1 MLKAAPA
8 RRAAGYS
15 LWTYSSR
22 RQRKQQLSSSIFRI
36 RKIHLPKRLAVVD
49 SRFLQTYVHVVE
61 LGSIA
66 QAARHQGLTPATVQ
80 QRLRALEA
88 DVGSAL
94 IARSGRTVKP
104 TPAGIRI
111 LERARHIL
119 RDVRD
124 LRSAASDTELPAGPL
139 RLGATPTALTG
150 IMPPVLRTWVARHPH
165 IEIYIEPAPTTLLY
179 SKVLSGELDGALLV
193 HPLFTLPK
201 TCDWRDLRHEPLV
214 LVTPADMTVRD
225 PLAILAREPYICY
238 DRSVVGG
245 KMADD
250 YLRARNLRPHVRFEL
265 DGIDSIAKLV
275 AEGLGVALLPDWA
288 TTGEAMARV
297 KRWPL
302 PAPCPVRTVGA
313 IWLRAGVRSELMRA
327 FVELTESQ
335 LGLSRP

>member
-1 MLKAAPA
+1 M
-8 RRAAGYS
+8 
-15 LWTYSSR
+15 
-22 RQRKQQLSSSIFRI
+22 
-36 RKIHLPKRLAVVD
+36 D

-88 DVGSAL
+88 DMGSAL

-104 TPAGIRI
+104 TPAGTRI
-111 LERARHIL
+111 LERARAIL

-179 SKVLSGELDGALLV
+179 SKVLAGELDGALLV
-193 HPLFTLPK
+193 HPLFSIPK
-201 TCDWRDLRHEPLV
+201 TCVWRDLRQEPLV
-214 LVTPADMTVRD
+214 LVTPAGMQVGD
-225 PLAILAREPYICY
+225 PLAVLAREPYIRY

-245 KMADD
+245 KMAED

-265 DGIDSIAKLV
+265 DGIDSIARLV
-275 AEGLGVALLPDWA
+275 SEGLGVALLPDWA
-288 TTGEAMARV
+288 TTGAPSASVR
-297 KRWPL
+297 RWPL
-302 PAPCPVRTVGA
+302 PAPRPARTVGA
-313 IWLRAGVRSELMRA
+313 IWPRSGVRSALMQA

-335 LGLSRP
+335 LGLG

>member
-1 MLKAAPA
+1 M
-8 RRAAGYS
+8 
-15 LWTYSSR
+15 
-22 RQRKQQLSSSIFRI
+22 
-36 RKIHLPKRLAVVD
+36 D

-88 DVGSAL
+88 DMGSAL

-104 TPAGIRI
+104 TAAGTRI
-111 LERARHIL
+111 LERARNVL
-119 RDVRD
+119 RDLRD
-124 LRSAASDTELPAGPL
+124 LRSAATESDLPAGPL

-150 IMPPVLRTWVARHPH
+150 IMPPVLRTWAARHPH

-179 SKVLSGELDGALLV
+179 GKVLSGELDGALLV
-193 HPLFTLPK
+193 HPLFAIPK
-201 TCDWRDLRHEPLV
+201 SCVWRDLRREPLV
-214 LVTPADMTVRD
+214 LVTPVDMRVRD
-225 PLAILAREPYICY
+225 PLAVIAREPYIRY

-245 KMADD
+245 RMADD
-250 YLRARNLRPHVRFEL
+250 YLRARDLRPQVRFEL

-275 AEGLGVALLPDWA
+275 SEGLGVALLPDWA
-288 TTGEAMARV
+288 TTGVSAPV

-313 IWLRAGVRSELMRA
+313 IWPRSGVRSELMRV
-327 FVELTESQ
+327 FVELAEDQ
-335 LGLSRP
+335 AAAQR

>member
-1 MLKAAPA
+1 M
-8 RRAAGYS
+8 
-15 LWTYSSR
+15 
-22 RQRKQQLSSSIFRI
+22 
-36 RKIHLPKRLAVVD
+36 D

-88 DVGSAL
+88 DMGSAL

-104 TPAGIRI
+104 TQAGLRI
-111 LERARHIL
+111 LERARAIL

-150 IMPPVLRTWVARHPH
+150 IMPPVLRTWTARHPH

-179 SKVLSGELDGALLV
+179 GKVLSGELDGALLV
-193 HPLFTLPK
+193 HPLFAIPK
-201 TCDWRDLRHEPLV
+201 TCAWRDLWQEPLV
-214 LVTPADMTVRD
+214 LVTPADMKVRD
-225 PLAILAREPYICY
+225 PLAVIAREPYICY

-250 YLRARNLRPHVRFEL
+250 YLRARSLRPHVRFEL

-275 AEGLGVALLPDWA
+275 SEGLGVALLPDWA
-288 TTGEAMARV
+288 TTGEPPARV
-297 KRWPL
+297 RRWPL
-302 PAPCPVRTVGA
+302 PPPCPVRTVGA
-313 IWLRAGVRSELMRA
+313 IWLRSGVRSALMQA
-327 FVELTESQ
+327 FVEMAEAQ
-335 LGLSRP
+335 LGLG

>member
-1 MLKAAPA
+1 M
-8 RRAAGYS
+8 
-15 LWTYSSR
+15 
-22 RQRKQQLSSSIFRI
+22 
-36 RKIHLPKRLAVVD
+36 D

-80 QRLRALEA
+80 QRLRALEG

-104 TPAGIRI
+104 TPAGLRI

-150 IMPPVLRTWVARHPH
+150 IMPPVLRTWVTRHPH

-193 HPLFTLPK
+193 HPLFSLPK
-201 TCDWRDLRHEPLV
+201 TCEWRDLRHEPLV
-214 LVTPADMTVRD
+214 LVTPADMKVRD
-225 PLAILAREPYICY
+225 PLAVIAREPYICY

-275 AEGLGVALLPDWA
+275 AEGLGVAVLPDWA
-288 TTGEAMARV
+288 VMGEPAARV

-313 IWLRAGVRSELMRA
+313 IWQRAGVRSELMRA
-327 FVELTESQ
+327 FAALTETQ
-335 LGLSRP
+335 LGLTRG

>member
-1 MLKAAPA
+1 M
-8 RRAAGYS
+8 
-15 LWTYSSR
+15 
-22 RQRKQQLSSSIFRI
+22 
-36 RKIHLPKRLAVVD
+36 D

-80 QRLRALEA
+80 QRLRALEG

-94 IARSGRTVKP
+94 IVRSGRTVKP
-104 TPAGIRI
+104 TPAGMRI

-124 LRSAASDTELPAGPL
+124 LRSAASDTALPAGPL

-150 IMPPVLRTWVARHPH
+150 IMPPVLRTWVASHPH
-165 IEIYIEPAPTTLLY
+165 IEIYIEPAPTILLY

-214 LVTPADMTVRD
+214 LVTPSDMKVRD
-225 PLAILAREPYICY
+225 PLAVIAREPYICY

-275 AEGLGVALLPDWA
+275 AEGLGVAVLPDWA
-288 TTGEAMARV
+288 TTGEPAARV

-327 FVELTESQ
+327 FVALTETQ
-335 LGLSRP
+335 LGLN

>member
-1 MLKAAPA
+1 M
-8 RRAAGYS
+8 
-15 LWTYSSR
+15 
-22 RQRKQQLSSSIFRI
+22 
-36 RKIHLPKRLAVVD
+36 D

-80 QRLRALEA
+80 QRLRALEG

-104 TPAGIRI
+104 TPAGLRI
-111 LERARHIL
+111 LERPRHIL

-193 HPLFTLPK
+193 HPLFSLPK
-201 TCDWRDLRHEPLV
+201 TCEWRDLRHEPLV
-214 LVTPADMTVRD
+214 LVTPAGMKVRD
-225 PLAILAREPYICY
+225 PLAVIAREPYICY

-275 AEGLGVALLPDWA
+275 AEGLGVAVLPDWA
-288 TTGEAMARV
+288 VMGEPVARV

-313 IWLRAGVRSELMRA
+313 IWQRAGVRSELMRA
-327 FVELTESQ
+327 FAALTETQ
-335 LGLSRP
+335 LGLTRG

>member
-1 MLKAAPA
+1 M
-8 RRAAGYS
+8 
-15 LWTYSSR
+15 
-22 RQRKQQLSSSIFRI
+22 
-36 RKIHLPKRLAVVD
+36 D

-88 DVGSAL
+88 EMGSAL

-104 TPAGIRI
+104 TAAGTRI
-111 LERARHIL
+111 LERARNLL
-119 RDVRD
+119 RDLRD
-124 LRSAASDTELPAGPL
+124 LRSAATESDLPAGPL

-150 IMPPVLRTWVARHPH
+150 IMPPVLRTWAARHPH

-179 SKVLSGELDGALLV
+179 SKVLAGELDGALLV
-193 HPLFTLPK
+193 HPLFAIPK
-201 TCDWRDLRHEPLV
+201 SCVWRDLRREPLV
-214 LVTPADMTVRD
+214 LVTPVDMAVRD
-225 PLAILAREPYICY
+225 PLAVIAREPYIRY

-245 KMADD
+245 RMADD
-250 YLRARNLRPHVRFEL
+250 YLRARDLRPQVRFEL

-275 AEGLGVALLPDWA
+275 SEGLGVALLPDWA
-288 TTGEAMARV
+288 TTGASAPV

-313 IWLRAGVRSELMRA
+313 IWPRSGVRAELMRV
-327 FVELTESQ
+327 FVELAENQ
-335 LGLSRP
+335 AVAR

>member
-1 MLKAAPA
+1 L
-8 RRAAGYS
+8 
-15 LWTYSSR
+15 
-22 RQRKQQLSSSIFRI
+22 
-36 RKIHLPKRLAVVD
+36 D

-104 TPAGIRI
+104 TPAGVRI
-111 LERARHIL
+111 LERARAIL

-124 LRSAASDTELPAGPL
+124 LRSAASDTDLPAGPL

-150 IMPPVLRTWVARHPH
+150 IMPSVLRTWVTRHPG

-193 HPLFTLPK
+193 HPLFPIPK
-201 TCDWRDLRHEPLV
+201 TCAWRDLRHEPLV
-214 LVTPADMTVRD
+214 LVTPADMQVDD
-225 PLAILAREPYICY
+225 PLAVIVREPYICY

-250 YLRARNLRPHVRFEL
+250 YLRARSLRPRVRFEL
-265 DGIDSIAKLV
+265 DGIESIAKLV

-288 TTGEAMARV
+288 STGTPSAHV

-302 PAPCPVRTVGA
+302 PEPCPVRTVGA
-313 IWLRAGVRSELMRA
+313 IWLRSGVRSELMRA
-327 FVELTESQ
+327 FVELAESQ
-335 LGLSRP
+335 LGLGAAAAQRAR

>member
-1 MLKAAPA
+1 M
-8 RRAAGYS
+8 
-15 LWTYSSR
+15 
-22 RQRKQQLSSSIFRI
+22 
-36 RKIHLPKRLAVVD
+36 D

-80 QRLRALEA
+80 QRLRALET
-88 DVGSAL
+88 DMGSAL

-104 TPAGIRI
+104 PQAGMRI
-111 LERARHIL
+111 LERARAIL

-150 IMPPVLRTWVARHPH
+150 IMPPVLRAWTARPPH

-179 SKVLSGELDGALLV
+179 GKVLSGELDGALLV
-193 HPLFTLPK
+193 HPLFAIPK
-201 TCDWRDLRHEPLV
+201 TCAWRDLRQEPLV
-214 LVTPADMTVRD
+214 LVTPADMKVRD
-225 PLAILAREPYICY
+225 PLEVIAREPYICY

-250 YLRARNLRPHVRFEL
+250 YLRARSLRPHVRFEL

-275 AEGLGVALLPDWA
+275 SEGLGVALLPDWA
-288 TTGEAMARV
+288 TTGEPSARV
-297 KRWPL
+297 RRWPL
-302 PAPCPVRTVGA
+302 PPPCPVRTVGA
-313 IWLRAGVRSELMRA
+313 VWLRSGVRSALMQA
-327 FVELTESQ
+327 CVEMAETQ
-335 LGLSRP
+335 LGLD

>member
-1 MLKAAPA
+1 M
-8 RRAAGYS
+8 
-15 LWTYSSR
+15 
-22 RQRKQQLSSSIFRI
+22 
-36 RKIHLPKRLAVVD
+36 D

-88 DVGSAL
+88 DMGGAL

-104 TPAGIRI
+104 TAAGTRI
-111 LERARHIL
+111 LERARNVL
-119 RDVRD
+119 RDLRD
-124 LRSAASDTELPAGPL
+124 LRSAATESDLPAGPL

-150 IMPPVLRTWVARHPH
+150 IMPPVLRTWAARHPH

-179 SKVLSGELDGALLV
+179 GKVLSGELDGALLV
-193 HPLFTLPK
+193 HPLFAIPK
-201 TCDWRDLRHEPLV
+201 SCVWRDLRREPLV
-214 LVTPADMTVRD
+214 LVTPVDMPVRD
-225 PLAILAREPYICY
+225 PLAVIAREPYIRY

-245 KMADD
+245 RMADD
-250 YLRARNLRPHVRFEL
+250 YLRARDLRPQVRFEL

-275 AEGLGVALLPDWA
+275 SEGLGVALLPDWA
-288 TTGEAMARV
+288 TTGVSAPV

-313 IWLRAGVRSELMRA
+313 IWPRSGVRSELMRV
-327 FVELTESQ
+327 FVELAEDQ
-335 LGLSRP
+335 AAAQR

>member
-1 MLKAAPA
+1 M
-8 RRAAGYS
+8 
-15 LWTYSSR
+15 
-22 RQRKQQLSSSIFRI
+22 
-36 RKIHLPKRLAVVD
+36 D

-88 DVGSAL
+88 DMGSAL

-104 TPAGIRI
+104 TAAGTRI
-111 LERARHIL
+111 LERARNVL
-119 RDVRD
+119 RDLRD
-124 LRSAASDTELPAGPL
+124 LRSAATESDLPAGPL

-150 IMPPVLRTWVARHPH
+150 IMPPVLRTWAARHPH

-179 SKVLSGELDGALLV
+179 SKVLAGELDGALLV
-193 HPLFTLPK
+193 HPLFALPK
-201 TCDWRDLRHEPLV
+201 SCVWRDLRREPLV
-214 LVTPADMTVRD
+214 LVTPADMAVSD
-225 PLAILAREPYICY
+225 PLAVIAREPYIRY

-245 KMADD
+245 RMADD
-250 YLRARNLRPHVRFEL
+250 YLRARDLRPQVRFEL

-275 AEGLGVALLPDWA
+275 SEGLGVALLPDWA
-288 TTGEAMARV
+288 TTGVSAPV

-313 IWLRAGVRSELMRA
+313 IWPRSGVRSELMRV
-327 FVELTESQ
+327 FVELAQTQ
-335 LGLSRP
+335 AAAQR